1 MPSQYKYEYSV
12 VDPVTKGNYLLR
24 TRRPKIKDQI
34 QFQIRVLLS
43 GKGRVK
49 PAETMVLYAQD

>member
-1 MPSQYKYEYSV
+1 MLPQYKYEYSV

-24 TRRPKIKDQI
+24 TRRPKIRDQI

-49 PAETMVLYAQD
+49 TAETMILYARD